1 MAGCNFRSYAGMTR
15 IRFKG
20 PAHRHLSTVRCP
32 PRNGGDHA
40 GGVPQSQA
48 RSISHGLGE
57 KIGIENKF
65 PPDGPVRAGEPVL
78 WEPRDQARQFPASPP
93 FPKTGDEQPALVA
106 AWRILTSTAGSNAM
120 TQRLSLPRDRI
131 SVLLLEGISQTAVEY
146 FKSSGY
152 TNLTHLTKALDGDAL
167 KEAIANAH
175 IIGIRSRTQ
184 LTEEIFAAA
193 NRLMA
198 VGCFSVGTNQVEL
211 DAARKRGIPVFN
223 APYSNT
229 RSVAELVIGEIV
241 MLTRRIF
248 PRSVAAHD
256 GGWDKSAVGSR
267 EVRGKTL
274 GIVGYGNIGS
284 QTSVLAEAM
293 GMRVRYFDVADKLR
307 QGNAEPTATLDELLA
322 VSDFVTL
329 HVPENDSTQNMIG
342 EAELRKMKEGSL
354 LINNSRG
361 TVVDLDALAKVLK
374 EGHLAGAA
382 VDVFPEEPASNKH
395 RFTSPLQGLD
405 NVILTPHIGGSTEEA
420 QERIGTEVS
429 RKLVEY
435 SDVGSTLGAVNF
447 PQVQLPPRPNGTRF
461 IHVHENRP
469 GMLNSLNTIFSS
481 RGLNIVGQFLQTDG
495 ETGYVVI
502 EAEGAGDF
510 ADDVLEALRAIPG
523 TIRTRLLY

>member
-1 MAGCNFRSYAGMTR
+1 MT
-15 IRFKG
+15 
-20 PAHRHLSTVRCP
+20 
-32 PRNGGDHA
+32 
-40 GGVPQSQA
+40 
-48 RSISHGLGE
+48 E
-57 KIGIENKF
+57 
-65 PPDGPVRAGEPVL
+65 
-78 WEPRDQARQFPASPP
+78 
-93 FPKTGDEQPALVA
+93 
-106 AWRILTSTAGSNAM
+106 
-120 TQRLSLPRDRI
+120 RLSLPRDRI
-131 SVLLLEGISQTAVEY
+131 SVLLLEGISQTAVDY
-146 FKSSGY
+146 FKSCGY
-152 TNLTHLTKALDGDAL
+152 TNLTHLPKALDEAEL
-167 KEAIANAH
+167 KEAISNAH

-193 NRLMA
+193 GKLIA

-211 DAARKRGIPVFN
+211 DAARRRGVPVFN

-248 PRSVAAHD
+248 PRSVSAHE
-256 GGWDKSAVGSR
+256 GGWDKSAIGSR

-274 GIVGYGNIGS
+274 GIIGYGNIGS

-307 QGNAEPTATLDELLA
+307 QGNAEPTATLDELLEI
-322 VSDFVTL
+322 SDFVTL
-329 HVPENDSTQNMIG
+329 HVPENETTQNMIG
-342 EAELRKMKEGSL
+342 EAELRKMKQGAL
-354 LINNSRG
+354 LLNNSRG
-361 TVVDLDALAKVLK
+361 TVVDLEALAKVLK

-382 VDVFPEEPASNKH
+382 VDVFPVEPASNKH
-395 RFTSPLQGLD
+395 RFESPLQGVD

-420 QERIGTEVS
+420 QERIGTEVA

-481 RGLNIVGQFLQTDG
+481 RNLNIVGQFLQTDG

-502 EAEGAGDF
+502 EAEGASGDV
-510 ADDVLEALRAIPG
+510 ADEVLAALRAIPG